1 MTLQRIWRGRQ
12 ERQTTIS
19 LMKMRDVERKEKL
32 YQMNLLMKVAQEKMK
47 QEKLK
52 ILQQEM
58 DQQWVKLKIKKKG
71 KIKQNLRCQLFG

>member
-1 MTLQRIWRGRQ
+1 
-12 ERQTTIS
+12 
-19 LMKMRDVERKEKL
+19 MKMRDVERKEKL

-58 DQQWVKLKIKKKG
+58 DQQWVSWNYRRKKK
-71 KIKQNLRCQLFG
+71 KSKNKKKFEMSVVLDYLHYMLY

>member
-1 MTLQRIWRGRQ
+1 
-12 ERQTTIS
+12 
-19 LMKMRDVERKEKL
+19 MKMRDVERKEKL

-58 DQQWVKLKIKKKG
+58 DQQWVS
-71 KIKQNLRCQLFG
+71 